1 MEPFAF
7 KTIKNKNGLSP
18 IDKFY
23 IYSFLSPS
31 TYILSQYNTK
41 IDFIKNVYNIAL
53 HPNSPFFYYGFD
65 YLKRN
70 LSEIGTFSSILHSI
84 ATGKNKMGDIAN
96 FLQLKSTYLTRYIQ
110 KLQDLMII
118 KKELPIAKTQVNSKY
133 GRYYIQNNFLKFWF
147 CYIYPNIMNLEIK
160 KHQPVLKQLDDS
172 IITNILTPAYI
183 NYMKSLITDDPEKY
197 LQFIPT
203 KIGSWWDNNGN
214 MIDIVAYD
222 NKQIT
227 FIKILWEAQ
236 DIATLKY
243 SELKQMSDHF
253 KTTLKRNY
261 IIITKNTYLNS
272 FNKKKE
278 T

>member
-1 MEPFAF
+1 
-7 KTIKNKNGLSP
+7 
-18 IDKFY
+18 
-23 IYSFLSPS
+23 
-31 TYILSQYNTK
+31 
-41 IDFIKNVYNIAL
+41 
-53 HPNSPFFYYGFD
+53 
-65 YLKRN
+65 
-70 LSEIGTFSSILHSI
+70 
-84 ATGKNKMGDIAN
+84 
-96 FLQLKSTYLTRYIQ
+96 
-110 KLQDLMII
+110 
-118 KKELPIAKTQVNSKY
+118 
-133 GRYYIQNNFLKFWF
+133 
-147 CYIYPNIMNLEIK
+147 
-160 KHQPVLKQLDDS
+160 
-172 IITNILTPAYI
+172 
-183 NYMKSLITDDPEKY
+183 
-197 LQFIPT
+197 
-203 KIGSWWDNNGN
+203 